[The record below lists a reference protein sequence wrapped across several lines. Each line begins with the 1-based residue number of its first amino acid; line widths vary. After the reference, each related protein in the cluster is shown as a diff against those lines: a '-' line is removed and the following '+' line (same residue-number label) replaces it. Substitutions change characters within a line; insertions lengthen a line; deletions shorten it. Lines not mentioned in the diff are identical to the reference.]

1 MSAIL
6 GTRLRRER
14 EELGITQ
21 DALAK
26 GVGLSSEF
34 ISLLELGKR
43 MPSLETLTALADYF
57 RKDVSYF
64 LKEKEETFKIILRA
78 EGLGEK
84 ARAEIKKFKKYCEEY
99 MHLEELT
106 GRHLEPGPIYAYV
119 SPERMADEERRR
131 MGFGDEPIRDIFSL
145 LELNGL
151 HILRQPIPEK
161 SNISGIFI
169 FFEVERAAFALIN
182 SVQTI
187 GQQALIAAH
196 EYCHYLK
203 DRNAGPIIDN
213 PDIFIDEYVSLY
225 HPREKFAQTFAVR
238 FLIHPAKVKKIIDKD
253 FHSKKLSFADVLYLK
268 RYFGVSALAML
279 RTLKDLEYLSRS
291 KFEEYQKLDP
301 SPYEEVFF
309 GKLAEEDRLR
319 KGTKGVVLSSRLK
332 NLALEAYKKKKI
344 SAEKLSRFL
353 KRDKN
358 KIMSVLG
365 K

>member
-1 MSAIL
+1 MPGIL

-57 RKDVSYF
+57 KKDVSYF

-78 EGLGEK
+78 EGLDEAGK
-84 ARAEIKKFKKYCEEY
+84 AGMKKFKKHCEEY
-99 MHLEELT
+99 SNLEELT
-106 GRHLEPGPIYAYV
+106 GRRLEPGPIYAYI

-131 MGFGDEPIRDIFSL
+131 MGFGDEPVRDIFSL

-151 HILRQPIPEK
+151 HIIRQPIPEK

-182 SVQTI
+182 STQTV

-213 PDIFIDEYVSLY
+213 PDIFIDDYVSLY

-253 FHSKKLSFADVLYLK
+253 FRSKRLSFEDVLYLK
-268 RYFGVSALAML
+268 RYFGVSAPVML
-279 RTLKDLEYLSRS
+279 RTLKDLEYISLS

-301 SPYEEVFF
+301 ALYEEVFF
-309 GKLAEEDRLR
+309 GKSAEEGRLR
-319 KGTKGVVLSSRLK
+319 RGEKAVILSSRMK
-332 NLALEAYKKKKI
+332 SLAIEAYKKKKI
-344 SAEKLSRFL
+344 SADKLSSLL

-358 KIMSVLG
+358 KIKSLLG

>member
-1 MSAIL
+1 
-6 GTRLRRER
+6 
-14 EELGITQ
+14 
-21 DALAK
+21 
-26 GVGLSSEF
+26 
-34 ISLLELGKR
+34 
-43 MPSLETLTALADYF
+43 
-57 RKDVSYF
+57 
-64 LKEKEETFKIILRA
+64 
-78 EGLGEK
+78 
-84 ARAEIKKFKKYCEEY
+84 
-99 MHLEELT
+99 
-106 GRHLEPGPIYAYV
+106 
-119 SPERMADEERRR
+119 
-131 MGFGDEPIRDIFSL
+131 MGFGDEPVRDIFSL

-151 HILRQPIPEK
+151 HILRQPLPEK

-169 FFEVERAAFALIN
+169 FFEAERAAFALIN
-182 SVQTI
+182 SAQTI
-187 GQQALIAAH
+187 GQQALVAAH

-225 HPREKFAQTFAVR
+225 HPREQFAQTFAVR
-238 FLIHPAKVKKIIDKD
+238 FLVHPVKVKKIIEKD

-309 GKLAEEDRLR
+309 GKLAEEDKLR
-319 KGTKGVVLSSRLK
+319 KTKKGAILSSRMK
-332 NLALEAYKKKKI
+332 SLALEAYKKKKI

-353 KRDKN
+353 KRDKD
-358 KIMSVLG
+358 KIKSVLG

>member
-1 MSAIL
+1 M
-6 GTRLRRER
+6 
-14 EELGITQ
+14 
-21 DALAK
+21 AK

-43 MPSLETLTALADYF
+43 MPSLESLTALADF
-57 RKDVSYF
+57 FKKDVSYF
-64 LKEKEETFKIILRA
+64 LKEKEETFKIILKT
-78 EGLGEK
+78 EGLDEK
-84 ARAEIKKFKKYCEEY
+84 AKAEIKKFKKYCEEY
-99 MHLEELT
+99 IHLEELT
-106 GRHLEPGPIYAYV
+106 GRRLEPGPIYAYI

-131 MGFGDEPIRDIFSL
+131 MGFGDEPVRDIFSL

-151 HILRQPIPEK
+151 HIIRQPIPEK
-161 SNISGIFI
+161 SNVSGIFI
-169 FFEVERAAFALIN
+169 FFEAEKAAFVLIN
-182 SVQTI
+182 SAQTI
-187 GQQALIAAH
+187 GQQALVVAH

-203 DRNAGPIIDN
+203 DRHAGPIIDN

-238 FLIHPAKVKKIIDKD
+238 FLIHPAMIKKIIEKD
-253 FHSKKLSFADVLYLK
+253 FHSKKLSFADILYLK

-279 RTLKDLEYLSRS
+279 RTLKDLDYLSRS

-319 KGTKGVVLSSRLK
+319 KVKKGAILSSRLK
-332 NLALEAYKKKKI
+332 SLALEAYKKKKI
-344 SAEKLSRFL
+344 SAEKLSRLL
-353 KRDKN
+353 KRDKD
-358 KIMSVLG
+358 KIKSLLG

>member
-1 MSAIL
+1 MAKNNHLHEQIMPAVL

-78 EGLGEK
+78 EGLEEK

-106 GRHLEPGPIYAYV
+106 GRRLEPGPIYAYV

-161 SNISGIFI
+161 SNISGMF
-169 FFEVERAAFALIN
+169 
-182 SVQTI
+182 
-187 GQQALIAAH
+187 
-196 EYCHYLK
+196 
-203 DRNAGPIIDN
+203 
-213 PDIFIDEYVSLY
+213 LY

-319 KGTKGVVLSSRLK
+319 KETKGVVLSSRLK

-344 SAEKLSRFL
+344 SVEELSRFL

-358 KIMSVLG
+358 KIKSLLG

>member
-6 GTRLRRER
+6 GTRLRKER

-26 GVGLSSEF
+26 GIGLSSEF

-78 EGLGEK
+78 EGLEEK
-84 ARAEIKKFKKYCEEY
+84 ARAEIKKFKKHCEDY

-106 GRHLEPGPIYAYV
+106 GRHLEASPIYANI

-131 MGFGDEPIRDIFSL
+131 LGFGDESIRDIFSL
-145 LELNGL
+145 LEVSGL

-182 SVQTI
+182 SAQTI
-187 GQQALIAAH
+187 GQQTLIAAH

-253 FHSKKLSFADVLYLK
+253 FHSKKLSFVDVLYLK

-279 RTLKDLEYLSRS
+279 RTLKDLEYLSHS
-291 KFEEYQKLDP
+291 KFEEDQKLDP

-319 KGTKGVVLSSRLK
+319 KGTKEVVLSSRLK

-344 SAEKLSRFL
+344 SVEKLSRLL

-358 KIMSVLG
+358 KIKSLLG